1 MSFRNENNIAL
12 VQLKGKAPRMGVL
25 SSGYGRS
32 ITLNIPLC
40 LPEPSVT
47 EESLVSKI
55 ARIEGVTELRIIS
68 HRECSRLLKNGWM
81 QLEDGSSM
89 QIKGKTLY
97 KSE

>member
-12 VQLKGKAPRMGVL
+12 VQLKSKASRSASL
-25 SSGYGRS
+25 GYGRYVK
-32 ITLNIPLC
+32 LNIPLC

-47 EESLVSKI
+47 EESLVANI

-89 QIKGKTLY
+89 QIKGKTLH